1 MTTTTRGR
9 PRSFDRD
16 AALDAA
22 MRLFWTRG
30 YEATSIA
37 DLTEAMGIKPPSLYG
52 AFGDKQTLFREA
64 VEVYWRALGAPTLR
78 ALDDEPT
85 AYGGFA
91 ALLHTLADE
100 YTDGHHPP
108 GCLVITASTCLS
120 PGNSEVR
127 EALHTVRSENRRAFG
142 RRIRAAVDAG
152 ELPSDTDVAA
162 LAAFYA
168 TVIQGMSQRAR
179 DGATAAELH
188 ATADL
193 ALRAWPGRRRPAHA
207 GTARRPR

>member
-1 MTTTTRGR
+1 VTATTRGR

-52 AFGDKQTLFREA
+52 AFGDKQALFREA
-64 VEVYWRALGAPTLR
+64 VKRYWRTLGAPTLQ
-78 ALDDEPT
+78 ALDAEPT

-91 ALLHTLADE
+91 AMLHALADE
-100 YTDGHHPP
+100 YTDGRHPP
-108 GCLVITASTCLS
+108 GCLVITAGTCLS
-120 PGNSEVR
+120 PGNSEAR
-127 EALHTVRSENRRAFG
+127 EALRAVRSANRRAFG
-142 RRIRAAVDAG
+142 RRLHAAVEAG
-152 ELPSDTDVAA
+152 ELPSGTDAAA

-188 ATADL
+188 ATAGL
-193 ALRAWPGRRRPAHA
+193 ALNAWPGRRRPAPA
-207 GTARRPR
+207 GTGRRSR

>member
-1 MTTTTRGR
+1 
-9 PRSFDRD
+9 
-16 AALDAA
+16 

-52 AFGDKQTLFREA
+52 AFGDKQALFREA
-64 VEVYWRALGAPTLR
+64 VEVYWRTVGAPALA
-78 ALDDEPT
+78 ALDSEPT

-91 ALLHTLADE
+91 AVLHALADA
-100 YTDGHHPP
+100 YTDGRHPP
-108 GCLVITASTCLS
+108 GCLVITASTSMS
-120 PGNSEVR
+120 PGNAQAR
-127 EALHTVRSENRRAFG
+127 EALRTVRSVNRRAFG
-142 RRIRAAVDAG
+142 RRLRAAVDAG
-152 ELPSDTDVAA
+152 ELPDGTDTAA
-162 LAAFYA
+162 LAAFYT
-168 TVIQGMSQRAR
+168 TVILGMSQRAR

-193 ALRAWPGRRRPAHA
+193 ALSAWPGRRRPGPA